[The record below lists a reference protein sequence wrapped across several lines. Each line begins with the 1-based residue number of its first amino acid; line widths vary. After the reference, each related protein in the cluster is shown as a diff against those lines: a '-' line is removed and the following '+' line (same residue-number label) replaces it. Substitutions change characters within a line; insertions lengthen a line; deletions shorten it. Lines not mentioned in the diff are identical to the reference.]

1 MPPAITPN
9 RAMRVLAAEDNRTNR
24 LVFSNMVKGLD
35 IELTFAENGRE
46 AVDLFRSLA
55 PDVIFMDISMPEMD
69 GKEATRAIRALEAQS
84 GGRVPIV
91 AMTAHAM
98 SGDDTDIL
106 AAGLDHYLTKPLRK
120 EMIHQHIRA
129 TCPKVAR
136 PPDGLE
142 SPVQAT
148 G

>member
-1 MPPAITPN
+1 
-9 RAMRVLAAEDNRTNR
+9 
-24 LVFSNMVKGLD
+24 MVKGLD
-35 IELTFAENGRE
+35 IELTFAENGQE
-46 AVDLFRSLA
+46 AVDLFQSLA

-69 GKEATRAIRALEAQS
+69 GKEATRAIRAIEAQS
-84 GGRVPIV
+84 GRHVPIV

-98 SGDDTDIL
+98 TGDDAEIL

-129 TCPKVAR
+129 ACPKGVRSPEGEAT
-136 PPDGLE
+136 
-142 SPVQAT
+142 PVQAA

>member
-1 MPPAITPN
+1 
-9 RAMRVLAAEDNRTNR
+9 MRVLAAEDNRTNR

-35 IELTFAENGRE
+35 IELTFAENGQE
-46 AVDLFRSLA
+46 AVDLFQSLA

-69 GKEATRAIRALEAQS
+69 GKEATRAIRAIEAQS
-84 GGRVPIV
+84 GRHVPIV

-98 SGDDTDIL
+98 TGDDAEIL

-120 EMIHQHIRA
+120 EMIYQHIRA
-129 TCPKVAR
+129 ACPKGVRSPEGEAT
-136 PPDGLE
+136 
-142 SPVQAT
+142 PVQAA